1 LLLSFLAATGARVC
15 GTKRI
20 LLWLRQFS
28 AAWGYCVACDQ
39 DGEPTRSARLAK
51 WPPTSADLDSDAGNA
66 MPDALATSA
75 HQDPKCDCRAAG
87 YRPSVNLD
95 LFGIPHPTAS
105 RTDLISAAEAGLVAC
120 LD

>member
-1 LLLSFLAATGARVC
+1 LLRQARVC

-20 LLWLRQFS
+20 LLWLRQS
-28 AAWGYCVACDQ
+28 GAASGYCVACDQ

-66 MPDALATSA
+66 MPDALAPSA
-75 HQDPKCDCRAAG
+75 HQNPKCECHATG

-105 RTDLISAAEAGLVAC
+105 GTDLFRLPRLGLVAC